1 MRREEG
7 GGRREVGWRDGG
19 MEVDG
24 GWLGIIRDLWG
35 FVGGL

>member
-1 MRREEG
+1 ME
-7 GGRREVGWRDGG
+7 GWRDGG